1 MFGEL
6 ALPFDAGKHPIEGI
20 HKLGSVDPATVVA
33 IEHDGHFISINI
45 VDLRAGDVLMFR
57 RPDGWTGRLQSN
69 FDVIVRYQAALL
81 PVD

>member
-6 ALPFDAGKHPIEGI
+6 ALPFDAGKHPIEGT